1 MAAFVLGNGI
11 SREQVSINRLLSIGP
26 VYACNGIYRTHTVT
40 ALIATDQ
47 PISQEIQQSGYSQ
60 KNRFYTRR
68 PLPDSGAQRVPQ
80 KYFGY
85 SSGPIAAAIAAGD
98 FNNPVYL
105 IGFDMGPAADGK
117 FNNVYA
123 GTQFYKPV
131 GAPPTFT
138 GNWAKQ
144 LVQIMK
150 DYASYSFIRVQG
162 DTTARVD
169 MLDLVP
175 NLQHL
180 PMSAFLDRINTL
192 KDL

>member
-1 MAAFVLGNGI
+1 MAAFVLGNGV
-11 SREQVSINRLLSIGP
+11 SREQVSIDRLMSIGP
-26 VYACNGIYRTHTVT
+26 VYACNGVYRTHVVT

-68 PLPDSGAQRVPQ
+68 PMPNSGAQRIPQ
-80 KYFGY
+80 RYFGY
-85 SSGPIAAAIAAGD
+85 SSGPVAVSIAAGD
-98 FNNPVYL
+98 FNSPIYL
-105 IGFDMGPAADGK
+105 IGFDMGPAAGGK

-123 GTQFYKPV
+123 GTEFYKPI
-131 GAPPTFT
+131 GAPPTYT

-150 DYASYSFIRVQG
+150 DYSTYTFIRVQG
-162 DTTARVD
+162 DTTAQVD
-169 MLDLVP
+169 LLESVP

-180 PMSAFLDRINTL
+180 PMSAFLERINTL